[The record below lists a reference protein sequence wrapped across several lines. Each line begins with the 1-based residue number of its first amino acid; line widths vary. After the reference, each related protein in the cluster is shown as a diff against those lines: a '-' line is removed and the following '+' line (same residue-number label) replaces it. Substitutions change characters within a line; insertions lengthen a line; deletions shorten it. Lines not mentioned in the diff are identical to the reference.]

1 MSNKTEKFENI
12 REKELEKLKEEYLK
26 VEMSQFQL
34 EQVKKAME
42 RGKKENKN
50 LQNKL
55 AWKRRGTMAAAVV
68 MAFLILPNTSPS
80 IAYAM
85 EQVPILGNLVKI
97 VTIRNYQ
104 YEDEKHFADIEVAKV
119 EIEQQEEVE
128 EALTKEAELE
138 KTSVVINEQI
148 EEITAQLIEEF
159 ETRMK
164 EDEGYLELI
173 VNHEVIATTPEFFTL
188 KLLCYEAQASGYEWN
203 YFYTI
208 DLTTGKQI
216 FLKDLFEENADYITA
231 ISENIILQ
239 MKEQMEADEN
249 IIYWLEQ
256 EIEDWNFTKITE
268 ETSFYINENG
278 NIVISFNE
286 AEVGPASMGI
296 VEFEIEEA
304 AIEDILKP

>member
-34 EQVKKAME
+34 EPVKKAME
-42 RGKKENKN
+42 RGKKETKN